1 MSLKK
6 SCILKYV
13 KRKTKQYIYIY
24 IYIYTHLCICLHIH
38 TRILFCILKNI
49 DNSKNIKNQQKHKEL
64 QKPSVTKTYS
74 VGLLNYQTKN
84 ESKR

>member
-24 IYIYTHLCICLHIH
+24 THLCICLHID